1 MKYYHAVLPL
11 IVIVS
16 VVTCCDCSGV
26 IKASL
31 RQEVTLKPGQTVS
44 ITGEELEIEFIE
56 VVEDSRCPEDVT
68 CIWEGR
74 ARCSVRITTGE
85 QEENAVLTQPGLYQ
99 GLTEKSYHAYILSF
113 LLEPYPE
120 ADKEISQDEYRL
132 LLTVTMSE

>member
-85 QEENAVLTQPGLYQ
+85 QEENAVLTQP
-99 GLTEKSYHAYILSF
+99 HAYILSF

>member
-1 MKYYHAVLPL
+1 MKYYYAVLPL

-16 VVTCCDCSGV
+16 VAACCGCSGV

-31 RQEVTLKPGQTVS
+31 GQEVTLKPGQTVS

-56 VVEDSRCPEDVT
+56 VVEDSRCPQSVT

-85 QEENAVLTQPGLYQ
+85 QEENAVLTQPGLYE
-99 GLTEKSYHAYILSF
+99 GMTEKSYHAYTLSF

-120 ADKEISQDEYRL
+120 TDKTISQDEYRL
-132 LLTVTMSE
+132 RLMVSMSE